1 MSGLPTGWVEV
12 AIGDVCRVVGG
23 STPKTSVDEYW
34 DGPIPW
40 VTPDDLSKDRSQYVT
55 TGRRS
60 ISQAGYDSCSTQM
73 LPPGSVLYTSRAP
86 IGYVAIARNDL
97 CTNQGFKSF
106 VLPERLDSR
115 FVYWQLIWATPM
127 IKDLG
132 SGTTFKEISGKVA
145 GKIPLRV
152 APRAEQDRIVAAIEE
167 QFSRLDA
174 AEASLQRAKRNVE
187 RMRRAVLAEAF
198 PRGDELP
205 TGWVETTIGSV
216 ISPAGER
223 STPGADDARHYI
235 GLEHIEAHTT
245 RILGSQLASQIR
257 SSAVSFQ
264 KDSVLY
270 GRMRPYLNKVCLAP
284 FDGIGSP
291 ELIVLPPSLG
301 IRPRFLL
308 YRISHTDFV
317 SFAMKHIEGD
327 RPRVK
332 WNQLADFP
340 IDLPPV
346 AEQDRIVAAI
356 EEQFSIL
363 DSLFAAI
370 DHSLVR
376 SAHLRRAILEQA
388 FTGRLVPQNPS
399 DEPASALLERIEQV
413 RRDNLAASKTKKG
426 KVATPR

>member
-1 MSGLPTGWVEV
+1 MSG
-12 AIGDVCRVVGG
+12 
-23 STPKTSVDEYW
+23 
-34 DGPIPW
+34 
-40 VTPDDLSKDRSQYVT
+40 
-55 TGRRS
+55 
-60 ISQAGYDSCSTQM
+60 
-73 LPPGSVLYTSRAP
+73 
-86 IGYVAIARNDL
+86 
-97 CTNQGFKSF
+97 
-106 VLPERLDSR
+106 
-115 FVYWQLIWATPM
+115 
-127 IKDLG
+127 
-132 SGTTFKEISGKVA
+132 
-145 GKIPLRV
+145 
-152 APRAEQDRIVAAIEE
+152 
-167 QFSRLDA
+167 
-174 AEASLQRAKRNVE
+174 
-187 RMRRAVLAEAF
+187 
-198 PRGDELP
+198 LP

>member
-1 MSGLPTGWVEV
+1 MSGLPTGWVETTIGSVISPAGERSTPGADDARHYIGLEHIEAHTTRILGSQLASQIRSSAVSFQKDSVLYGRMRPYLNKVCLAPFDGIGSPELIVLPPSLGIRPRFLLYRISHTDFVSFAMKHIEGDRPRVKWNQLADFPIDLPPVAEQDRIVAAIEEQFSRLDAAEASLQRAKRNVERMRRAVLAEAFPRGDELPTGWVEV

-167 QFSRLDA
+167 QFS
-174 AEASLQRAKRNVE
+174 
-187 RMRRAVLAEAF
+187 
-198 PRGDELP
+198 
-205 TGWVETTIGSV
+205 
-216 ISPAGER
+216 
-223 STPGADDARHYI
+223 
-235 GLEHIEAHTT
+235 
-245 RILGSQLASQIR
+245 
-257 SSAVSFQ
+257 
-264 KDSVLY
+264 
-270 GRMRPYLNKVCLAP
+270 
-284 FDGIGSP
+284 
-291 ELIVLPPSLG
+291 
-301 IRPRFLL
+301 
-308 YRISHTDFV
+308 
-317 SFAMKHIEGD
+317 
-327 RPRVK
+327 
-332 WNQLADFP
+332 
-340 IDLPPV
+340 
-346 AEQDRIVAAI
+346 
-356 EEQFSIL
+356 IL